1 MENNVL
7 YAVIRKFHG
16 SGVCYNKLF
25 HGSGVCYS
33 KLRMLWFL
41 IIEVGRLMRLF
52 AIRIRLLCIVIFGAQ
67 VLWFFFFFSNFSSI
81 TFVKKNFVP
90 HCTEA
95 LFFFPTFRLFHLY

>member
-67 VLWFFFFFSNFSSI
+67 VLWFFFFSNFSSI
-81 TFVKKNFVP
+81 TFVLTLNKYMLIDAV
-90 HCTEA
+90 
-95 LFFFPTFRLFHLY
+95 

>member
-1 MENNVL
+1 MILFLENNVL

-67 VLWFFFFFSNFSSI
+67 VLWFFFFF
-81 TFVKKNFVP
+81 
-90 HCTEA
+90 
-95 LFFFPTFRLFHLY
+95 PTFRLLHL